1 MPESAAV
8 TNGKSRTGFVV
19 KLFITVALLWL
30 ILAKIEYRETVRI
43 IMQLNRSGLWAAVLL
58 AIAAV
63 VLSAYKWR
71 IILAARG
78 WNLSLAALTKVYFTG
93 LFFNNF
99 LPSSIGG
106 DLMRIYQVGRKI
118 GSSSEAAASVI
129 LERVLATVGLAIPVL
144 LAVIP
149 NRRLL
154 GSFHSVLVYFFI
166 FCLALIILVIRPS
179 IVHPVTQISWRW
191 WQKCLDKLRAI
202 NKVIQSYG
210 QRKGAVVRV
219 IGYSVLFQFSIVLI
233 NYFLMLAMGINH
245 IGLWQCT
252 LIIPLISAASM
263 MPVSIN
269 GLGIREGAYVLL
281 FTPLGLSTTQAV
293 TLSLIFFII
302 VTAIS
307 LLGGISFVM
316 QKEKNSDIITG

>member
-1 MPESAAV
+1 MPDSAAV
-8 TNGKSRTGFVV
+8 TNGKSRAGFVL
-19 KLFITVALLWL
+19 KIFITGALLWL
-30 ILAKIEYRETVRI
+30 ILAKVEYRETVRI
-43 IMQLNRSGLWAAVLL
+43 IMQLDRSGLWVAVLL

-106 DLMRIYQVGRKI
+106 DLMRIYLIGKKI

-154 GSFHSVLVYFFI
+154 GSFQSVLVYFFI
-166 FCLALIILVIRPS
+166 FCLALVILVIRPS
-179 IVHPVTQISWRW
+179 VAHPMTQISWSW

-245 IGLWQCT
+245 ITLWQCT
-252 LIIPLISAASM
+252 FIIPLISAVSM
-263 MPVSIN
+263 VPVSIN